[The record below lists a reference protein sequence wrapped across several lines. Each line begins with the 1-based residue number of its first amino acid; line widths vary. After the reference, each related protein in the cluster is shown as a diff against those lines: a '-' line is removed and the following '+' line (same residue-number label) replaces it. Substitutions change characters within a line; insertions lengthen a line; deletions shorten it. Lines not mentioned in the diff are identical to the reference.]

1 MNKLTHQWKWLLP
14 LLLVMTFLFS
24 CRTYHDAIGHYYG
37 AISAGR
43 FDEASRQLDDN
54 RFLQYGRNKLLFYLE
69 KGKTTFLQ
77 GHYQES
83 NGYFNAAD
91 SLMGSPGRNKI
102 WDQTLGLVTNPAMQV
117 YRGEDFEKLL
127 IHYYKSINYLQLNMM
142 EDATVEAR
150 RISLSGYALNDR
162 KNNNANKYAND
173 AFSMIIQGVVYE
185 SGGDINNAFISYRNA
200 ADLFLRQPDKTY
212 YGITLP
218 LQLQEDLLR
227 TAWQLGFRQEL
238 DYYAKQFGRNYQPV
252 NNNDGG
258 EVLVFW
264 ENGLAP
270 VKAEAN
276 FFFTLTERG
285 PGNFVFTDPDNTI
298 FIPFDFQLFSRD
310 SCQQLRRHFDAFRIA
325 FPKYVE
331 QPLYFTNASIQ
342 TDSSFTLPLE
352 KVEDINQ
359 LAFRTLQE
367 RFLKEMG
374 LALTRL
380 AIKKLAEQQVKK
392 ENESLG
398 EALNILNILTEKADT
413 RNWQSL
419 PHSIYY
425 TRIPL
430 KKGANKVTLT
440 LQGQQR
446 SQTVVF
452 DVFGNGRLQTIHYSS
467 LQKS

>member
-1 MNKLTHQWKWLLP
+1 MNKISDQWKWLLP

-24 CRTYHDAIGHYYG
+24 CRTYNDAIGHYYG

-43 FDEASRQLDDN
+43 FEEASRQLDDN

-83 NGYFNAAD
+83 NSYFNAAD
-91 SLMGSPGRNKI
+91 SLLDNGSRNKF

-200 ADLFLRQPDKTY
+200 ADLFLGKPDKTY

-218 LQLQEDLLR
+218 VQLQDDLLR
-227 TAWQLGFRQEL
+227 TAWQLGFHQEL
-238 DYYAKQFGRNYQPV
+238 AYYEQQFGRRYIPV
-252 NNNDGG
+252 NSSDGG

-298 FIPFDFQLFSRD
+298 FIPFDFQLLSRD

-342 TDSSFTLPLE
+342 RDSSLITPLE

-380 AIKKLAEQQVKK
+380 TIKKLAEQQLKK

-398 EALNILNILTEKADT
+398 EALNLLNILTEKADT

-440 LQGQQR
+440 LQGQH

>member
-1 MNKLTHQWKWLLP
+1 MTKLSHQWKWRLP
-14 LLLVMTFLFS
+14 LLLVVTLFFS

-43 FDEASRQLDDN
+43 FEEASRQLDDN

-77 GHYQES
+77 GRYQES

-91 SLMGSPGRNKI
+91 SLLGSPGRNKV

-127 IHYYKSINYLQLNMM
+127 IHYYKSINYLQLHMM

-162 KNNNANKYAND
+162 KNNNAGKYAND
-173 AFSMIIQGVVYE
+173 AFSMIVQGVVYE

-200 ADLFLRQPDKTY
+200 ADLFLRQPDNTY

-218 LQLQEDLLR
+218 IQLQNDLLR
-227 TAWQLGFRQEL
+227 TAWQLGFQEEL
-238 DYYAKQFGRNYQPV
+238 AYYARQFGRSYTPANY
-252 NNNDGG
+252 NEGG

-285 PGNFVFTDPDNTI
+285 PGNFVFTDPDNTF

-310 SCQQLRRHFDAFRIA
+310 SCEQLRRHFDAFRIA

-342 TDSSFTLPLE
+342 TDSSVTLPLE

-380 AIKKLAEQQVKK
+380 TIKKLAEQQVKK

-398 EALNILNILTEKADT
+398 EALNLLNILTEKADT

-440 LQGQQR
+440 LQGQQH

>member
-1 MNKLTHQWKWLLP
+1 MNKISDQWKWLLP
-14 LLLVMTFLFS
+14 LLLVMTLLFS
-24 CRTYHDAIGHYYG
+24 CRTYNDAIGHYYG
-37 AISAGR
+37 AISQGR
-43 FDEASRQLDDN
+43 FDEASQQLDN
-54 RFLQYGRNKLLFYLE
+54 NKFLKYNRNKLLFYME

-77 GHYQES
+77 GHYRES
-83 NGYFNAAD
+83 NHYFNAAD
-91 SLMGSPGRNKI
+91 SLLGSKGRNKM
-102 WDQTLGLVTNPAMQV
+102 WDQALGLVTNPAMQE

-127 IHYYKSINYLQLNMM
+127 IHYYKSINYMQLNMM

-150 RISLSGYALNDR
+150 RISLSEYALNDR
-162 KNNNANKYAND
+162 KNNNSNKYSND
-173 AFSMIIQGVVYE
+173 AFSMIMQGIVYE
-185 SGGDINNAFISYRNA
+185 SSGDINNAFISYRNA
-200 ADLFLRQPDKTY
+200 ADLFLRKPDKTY

-218 LQLQEDLLR
+218 AQLQDDLLR
-227 TAWQLGFRQEL
+227 TASQLGFQQEL
-238 DYYAKQFGRNYQPV
+238 QYYEQQFGRRYMPV
-252 NNNDGG
+252 NNSDGG
-258 EVLVFW
+258 EVLVIW
-264 ENGLAP
+264 ENGMAP

-310 SCQQLRRHFDAFRIA
+310 SCDKLRRHFNAFRIA

-331 QPLYFTNASIQ
+331 QPLFYTNAHVQ
-342 TDSSFTLPLE
+342 TDSSFTIPME
-352 KVEDINQ
+352 KVEDVNL

-380 AIKKLAEQQVKK
+380 AIKKLAEQQVKN
-392 ENESLG
+392 ENETLG
-398 EALNILNILTEKADT
+398 EALNILNVLTEKADT

-425 TRIPL
+425 SRIPL
-430 KKGANKVTLT
+430 KKGQNKVTLT
-440 LQGQQR
+440 LQGQQ

-452 DVFGNGRLQTIHYSS
+452 DVFGNGRLQTLYYSS

>member
-1 MNKLTHQWKWLLP
+1 MSKLFSQWKWLLP
-14 LLLVMTFLFS
+14 LLLVMPLLFS
-24 CRTYHDAIGHYYG
+24 CRTYHDSIGHYYG

-77 GHYQES
+77 GRYQES

-91 SLMGSPGRNKI
+91 SLLGSPGRNKV
-102 WDQTLGLVTNPAMQV
+102 WDQALGLVTNPAMQV

-185 SGGDINNAFISYRNA
+185 SSGDINNAFIAYRNA

-218 LQLQEDLLR
+218 VQLQEDLLR
-227 TAWQLGFRQEL
+227 TAWQLGFQQEQA
-238 DYYAKQFGRNYQPV
+238 YYATQFGRNYQPV
-252 NNNDGG
+252 NNPDGG

-298 FIPFDFQLFSRD
+298 VIPFDFQLFSRD
-310 SCQQLRRHFDAFRIA
+310 SCRQLRRHFDAFRIA

-342 TDSSFTLPLE
+342 TDSSFNLPLE

-380 AIKKLAEQQVKK
+380 TIKKLAEQQVKK

-398 EALNILNILTEKADT
+398 EALNLLNILTEKADT

-440 LQGQQR
+440 LQGVR
-446 SQTVVF
+446 HSQTVVF

>member
-1 MNKLTHQWKWLLP
+1 MKKIKDQWGWILP
-14 LLLVMTFLFS
+14 LSLVMTLLFS
-24 CRTYHDAIGHYYG
+24 CRTYNDTIGHYYG

-43 FDEASRQLDDN
+43 FDDAARQLDN
-54 RFLQYGRNKLLFYLE
+54 IKYLRSRRNKLLYYME
-69 KGKTTFLQ
+69 KGKTAFLQ
-77 GHYQES
+77 GRYKES
-83 NGYFNAAD
+83 NAYLNAAD
-91 SLMGSPGRNKI
+91 SLLESGGRNRVL
-102 WDQTLGLVTNPAMQV
+102 DQAVGILANPAMQE

-127 IHYYKSINYLQLNMM
+127 IHYYKSVNYMQLNMM
-142 EDATVEAR
+142 EDAAVEAR

-162 KNNNANKYAND
+162 KKNKQNKYSND

-185 SGGDINNAFISYRNA
+185 SSGDINNAFIAYRNA
-200 ADLFLRQPDKTY
+200 ADIFLKNPDKTY
-212 YGITLP
+212 YGIVLP
-218 LQLQEDLLR
+218 VQLQEDLLR
-227 TAWQLGFRQEL
+227 TAYQMGFTTEL
-238 DYYAKQFGRNYQPV
+238 KYYEQQFGREYLPAQRSE
-252 NNNDGG
+252 GG

-298 FIPFDFQLFSRD
+298 FIPFDFDIFPRD
-310 SCQQLRRHFDAFRIA
+310 SCDRLKRHFEAFRVA

-331 QPLYFTNASIQ
+331 QPLYFTNANIQ
-342 TDSSFTLPLE
+342 LDTTLSVTME
-352 KVEDINQ
+352 KVEDVNQ

-380 AIKKLAEQQVKK
+380 VVKKLAEKQIRD
-392 ENESLG
+392 ENEALG
-398 EALNILNILTEKADT
+398 EAFNLLSLLTEKADT

-419 PHSIYY
+419 PHTIYY
-425 TRIPL
+425 SRIPL
-430 KKGANKVTLT
+430 KKGQNKLTLT
-440 LQGQQR
+440 LTGG
-446 SQTVVF
+446 SVPQTVVF
-452 DVFGNGRLQTIHYSS
+452 DVYGNGRLQTIHYSS